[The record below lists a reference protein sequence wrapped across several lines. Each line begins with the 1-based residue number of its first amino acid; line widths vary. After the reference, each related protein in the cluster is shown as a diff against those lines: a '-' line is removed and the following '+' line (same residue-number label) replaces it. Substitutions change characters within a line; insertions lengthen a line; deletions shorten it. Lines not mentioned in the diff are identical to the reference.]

1 MTSHVRLAADKTLN
15 EVLDAKGSV
24 VSGLFALTM
33 KYGMAPLCCMFL
45 GWVCLEQNKIIREQ
59 NSQMVRASDEYAK
72 RSIEVIAKNTEA
84 ITKSVEVQANLV
96 KIIEDRRYKIN
107 P

>member
-1 MTSHVRLAADKTLN
+1 MTSNLRSAADKTLN
-15 EVLDAKGSV
+15 EVLDAKGSLI
-24 VSGLFALTM
+24 SGLLALTL

-59 NSQMVRASDEYAK
+59 NAQMVNQSNAYAE

-96 KIIEDRRYKIN
+96 KIIEDRRRVL